1 MDKAV
6 LRSVISDLVV
16 GSTVQVHFRG
26 TQGPENYFVLST
38 RRGKGKFGSLL
49 ATLQLAGP
57 DGATLSPIE
66 IGTPRNQDIISITSS
81 GNFYGS
87 LTEREDPP
95 TYEASE
101 AQAVRLKMAF
111 RDLVGP
117 AGEGRRVKLTSQVA
131 DYNGTF
137 TVTQG
142 RLEKGKYGQ
151 VHLWLERSNPMDGEN
166 ASVELWSYRHS
177 GIIED
182 FEVVP
187 E

>member
-6 LRSVISDLVV
+6 LRSVLKDLVPGGTIKV
-16 GSTVQVHFRG
+16 HTRGSD
-26 TQGPENYFVLST
+26 GPRNFVVLST

-49 ATLQLAGP
+49 ASLQLM
-57 DGATLSPIE
+57 DSEGATLAPIE
-66 IGTPRNQDIISITSS
+66 IGTPRNQDIISITS
-81 GNFYGS
+81 GGEFFGS
-87 LTEREDPP
+87 MTEREDPP
-95 TYEASE
+95 TYEPNE
-101 AQAVRLKMAF
+101 PNAVRMKTSL
-111 RDLVGP
+111 RGLVGP
-117 AGEGRRVKLTSQVA
+117 AGEGRKVRLTSRVS
-131 DYNGTF
+131 DFNGAF

-151 VHLWLERSNPMDGEN
+151 VHLWLERDNPMDGEN

-187 E
+187 D